1 VTYPHHNGYKKK
13 TPMNIT
19 TNAEVAVT
27 SDSSRLCR
35 RGQGGKGGA
44 ARAQNSSSKE
54 KDPRP
59 DSARRDS
66 DRTFEGAGAKGP
78 QGSPLTPEP
87 TVACQPPSA
96 VALDGVEPGAGWR
109 QVLSRRRVKDH
120 LDRRSLIIWGLP
132 TNADAGRFSALLKSK
147 ATCWWRGRAAKRHM
161 VVEFATR
168 LAFTAM
174 EQVTRV
180 ACEDMGVKV
189 AGKTRDWQLRQQHR
203 QSKPAPE
210 VLPPPANR
218 YLVIADES
226 EVPFGRLEPLAVDP
240 IEPLVVDLTEHRNRR
255 TTTCPSAGAASV
267 RPDVLKE
274 LMPHP
279 SPRVASSKRAK
290 RRTLPGSGQSVRRA
304 AKAKLG
310 KELKAD
316 TIRVGSLNVRGGMTR
331 DIAEYEDYAVKKGYD
346 VLAIQ
351 ESRLGPSTKLSAKG
365 YKVIR
370 QEAKLEDTG
379 HGVLILVVNHL
390 AVAVTRERST
400 VSNQLWIRISGMGAK
415 KDMFLCSAYM
425 PQENDSA
432 EATVA
437 FAALLESA
445 KGYAGR
451 GKVVVMGDL
460 NAKLRAA
467 TNAQELRVLGGHCE
481 PGKRS
486 RNGNL
491 LLQVMKAAGLV
502 SLSGQ
507 FRPPDSVPAAAE
519 AGFWWTRKDPR
530 TSQMH
535 TIDYVLVS
543 AGLTSAGTNFWVDYT
558 DLNSDHH
565 LIGADI
571 DSPRVV
577 VRQRGRKKP
586 RRRFK
591 MDTMIQRSSS
601 EVDVKA
607 AEASREQYQTCLGE
621 SFTGFVLGTQRAAV
635 CDCIGT
641 CVCAGVVDFVRRTMQ
656 AAEQSAGSVEVGRKF
671 SRSWFDDEVK
681 TAIAERRAAHAV
693 FLRSG
698 SELDWAEYERRRRAC
713 TRLVKQKKRADWQ
726 KFEEEME
733 DAFRS
738 GDHKKLYELI
748 DRLAPSGKKA
758 TVEPILRKDGTLAK
772 SEEQI
777 LEAWGDHQET
787 LGTPKAHELEDAA
800 FGNRVLMHVREAEK
814 LSRSTPDAE
823 VDRPFTIE
831 DITEGVD
838 KLAYHKAGTAD
849 GTVNTMFKCG
859 GAEMAKHLLHLFNW
873 LREKESLPA
882 EWQRSMVVNL
892 FKEGDKADPGNYR
905 GIALI
910 SCLGKLYLSLWATRI
925 ARHADHRLGE
935 RQGGFRAGRSTV
947 DQALI
952 LHEALLR
959 RKRAGKETFL
969 CFVDFRKAFDT
980 VWHEGLWKRMWDTG
994 IRGKAWRVTRNLYS
1008 SINACVKL
1016 GDKTSRNVS
1025 MRQGVRQGCPLS
1037 PILFNLF
1044 VEALAERLRKSG
1056 FGAKIKGIDLESLLY
1071 ADDVVLLGESTADLQ
1086 GLIDVVDKF
1095 CRQWRME
1102 INLKKSE
1109 VMVVGQE
1116 RRCVCAT
1123 RDQPEIW
1130 GTQMVRFLPVARTR
1144 NGAPAGE
1151 CVLCSPWI
1159 CRGQKL
1165 KVVRKYKYL
1174 GIWFTSDLHWDVH
1187 IGVMV
1192 QKAET
1197 RTQDLGKVLSNR
1209 RLSARAK
1216 TLVWLASVRPLL
1228 EYGCEVWRTDGAQ
1241 LSKMESVQMAA
1252 GKKIFKLNSRT
1263 SGLAV
1268 RALMHVPELKTRHT
1282 KLRLNYMAKIMAM
1295 DKGRLAR
1302 TVVRLAPGPT
1312 ELGLGRVQ
1320 HWWTVLS
1327 EFVTTNS
1334 SLSEAFGRLRRS
1346 SDRNQGVVPS
1356 GVDPTL
1362 TEFDCFPIK
1371 SWRRAVK
1378 WWALSSEK
1386 NIFLKRRDMSTI
1398 KLMRRAL
1405 EKEDHQM
1412 PRFPLTKRA
1421 CWGPDK
1427 IRFRLLA
1434 GMSSL
1439 NVTMSKVDNRLP
1451 TCPFDSCDEGV
1462 EDTIHFLLHCKELD
1476 SLRKE
1481 FVSQLCDRCTC
1492 DRRLGSG
1499 GEQACA
1505 EFFEDLDDAGKAMFM
1520 LGGPVDGRC
1529 PEDSTD
1535 ACAREFVR
1543 KAWIVRCS
1551 TLEKQ
1556 AECPIVNDLTGKE
1569 RKATGQRGT
1578 IDSFFRP
1585 SGRKSDTIG
1594 LREGVAARKPTCTHT
1609 RTPTARGKR
1618 ACSHTCIAQSTIGPA
1633 GHIVLGSGLNDS
1645 EYVMRSD

>member
-1 VTYPHHNGYKKK
+1 
-13 TPMNIT
+13 
-19 TNAEVAVT
+19 
-27 SDSSRLCR
+27 
-35 RGQGGKGGA
+35 
-44 ARAQNSSSKE
+44 
-54 KDPRP
+54 
-59 DSARRDS
+59 
-66 DRTFEGAGAKGP
+66 
-78 QGSPLTPEP
+78 
-87 TVACQPPSA
+87 
-96 VALDGVEPGAGWR
+96 
-109 QVLSRRRVKDH
+109 
-120 LDRRSLIIWGLP
+120 
-132 TNADAGRFSALLKSK
+132 
-147 ATCWWRGRAAKRHM
+147 
-161 VVEFATR
+161 
-168 LAFTAM
+168 
-174 EQVTRV
+174 
-180 ACEDMGVKV
+180 
-189 AGKTRDWQLRQQHR
+189 
-203 QSKPAPE
+203 
-210 VLPPPANR
+210 
-218 YLVIADES
+218 
-226 EVPFGRLEPLAVDP
+226 
-240 IEPLVVDLTEHRNRR
+240 
-255 TTTCPSAGAASV
+255 
-267 RPDVLKE
+267 
-274 LMPHP
+274 
-279 SPRVASSKRAK
+279 
-290 RRTLPGSGQSVRRA
+290 VRRA

-310 KELKAD
+310 EKLKAD
-316 TIRVGSLNVRGGMTR
+316 SIRVGSLNVRGGMTS
-331 DIAEYEDYAVKKGYD
+331 DIAEYEEYAVQKGYD

-351 ESRLGPSTKLSAKG
+351 ECRLGPLTKLSAKG

-370 QEAKLEDTG
+370 QEAKMEDAG
-379 HGVLILVVNHL
+379 HGVLFLVVNHL
-390 AVAVTRERST
+390 AVAVTRKKST
-400 VSNQLWIRISGMGAK
+400 LSNQIWIRISGIGDK
-415 KDMFLCSAYM
+415 NDMFLCSAYM

-437 FAALLESA
+437 FKALLESA
-445 KGYAGR
+445 KDYAGR
-451 GKVVVMGDL
+451 GEVVVLGDL
-460 NAKLRAA
+460 NAKMREAK
-467 TNAQELRVLGGHCE
+467 NAQELRVLGGHCE

-502 SLSGQ
+502 SLAGQ
-507 FRPPDSVPAAAE
+507 SRPPDSVPVAAE
-519 AGFWWTRKDPR
+519 AGYWWTRKDPK
-530 TSQMH
+530 TKKMH

-543 AGLTSAGTNFWVDYT
+543 AGLASAGTNFWVDYT

-565 LIGADI
+565 LLGADI
-571 DSPRVV
+571 DSPRKV

-591 MDTMIQRSSS
+591 MDAMIQRSSS
-601 EVDVKA
+601 EADVKA
-607 AEASREQYQTCLGE
+607 AEDNRANYQTCLGE
-621 SFTGFVLGTQRAAV
+621 SFAGFELGTQQAAV
-635 CDCIGT
+635 CDCIGA
-641 CVCAGVVDFVRRTMQ
+641 CVCEGVSDFVRRTMS
-656 AAEQSAGSVEVGRKF
+656 AAERSAGSVEVGRKF
-671 SRSWFDDEVK
+671 SRAWFDDEVK

-698 SELDWAEYERRRRAC
+698 SEMDWAEYERRRRAC
-713 TRLVKQKKRADWQ
+713 TRLVKRKKWADWQ

-738 GDHKKLYELI
+738 GDHRKLYQLI
-748 DRLAPSGKKA
+748 GRLAPSGKMA
-758 TVEPILRKDGTLAK
+758 TVEPVLRGDGTLAK

-777 LEAWGDHQET
+777 LDAWGDHQEH
-787 LGTPKAHELEDAA
+787 LGTPKAHELEDGA
-800 FGNRVLMHVREAEK
+800 FGDRVLKHVREAQK

-838 KLAYHKAGTAD
+838 KLEYHKAGTAD

-873 LREKESLPA
+873 PREKESLPA

-925 ARHADHRLGE
+925 AKHADHRLGE
-935 RQGGFRAGRSTV
+935 RQGGFRSGRSTV

-959 RKRAGKETFL
+959 RKRAGKNTFL

-1056 FGAKIKGIDLESLLY
+1056 FGAKINGIDLESLLY

-1086 GLIDVVDKF
+1086 GMIDVVDKF

-1109 VMVVGQE
+1109 VMVVGKE

-1130 GTQMVRFLPVARTR
+1130 GAQMIRDFPVARTR
-1144 NGAPAGE
+1144 NGEPAGA

-1174 GIWFTSDLHWDVH
+1174 GIWFTSDLGWDEH
-1187 IGVMV
+1187 IGVML
-1192 QKAET
+1192 QKAKT

-1228 EYGCEVWRTDGAQ
+1228 EYGCEVWRTDEAQ
-1241 LSKMESVQMAA
+1241 LSEMESVQMAA
-1252 GKKIFKLNSRT
+1252 GKKIFKLNART

-1268 RALMHVPELKTRHT
+1268 RALMHVPELRTRHA

-1295 DKGRLAR
+1295 HKGRLAR

-1312 ELGLGRVQ
+1312 EPGLGRVQ
-1320 HWWTVLS
+1320 HWWTVTS
-1327 EFVTTNS
+1327 EFVEKESN
-1334 SLSEAFGRLRRS
+1334 LKKAFRQLRNS

-1356 GVDPTL
+1356 GVDSTL
-1362 TEFDCFPIK
+1362 TDFDYFPIK
-1371 SWRRAVK
+1371 SWRRSVK
-1378 WWALSSEK
+1378 WWARSSTR
-1386 NIFLKRRDMSTI
+1386 NLYLRRRDVSTVN
-1398 KLMRRAL
+1398 LMRRAF
-1405 EKEDHQM
+1405 EKDDTQM

-1434 GMSSL
+1434 GMSAL
-1439 NVTMSKVDNRLP
+1439 NKTMSKVDNRLP
-1451 TCPFDSCDEGV
+1451 TCPFDACDEGV
-1462 EDTIHFLLHCKELD
+1462 EDTVHFLLHCKELD

-1481 FVSQLCDRCTC
+1481 FLDRLCDRCTC

-1505 EFFEDLDDAGKAMFM
+1505 EFFNELDNDGKALFM

-1529 PEDSTD
+1529 PEEGID

-1551 TLEKQ
+1551 TLEMQ
-1556 AECPIVNDLTGKE
+1556 AESPLVTDLTGRE
-1569 RKATGQRGT
+1569 NGRENGCRGT

-1585 SGRKSDTIG
+1585 SSGTHCTQSRTIG
-1594 LREGVAARKPTCTHT
+1594 LQKGSGVCLRQPKHAHSTSARTRTRTARTSHST
-1609 RTPTARGKR
+1609 QARTPTRAAHSARAHAR
-1618 ACSHTCIAQSTIGPA
+1618 TCIAQSTIGPA
-1633 GHIVLGSGLNDS
+1633 GRLVRGSGLNDLT
-1645 EYVMRSD
+1645 YVMRSD